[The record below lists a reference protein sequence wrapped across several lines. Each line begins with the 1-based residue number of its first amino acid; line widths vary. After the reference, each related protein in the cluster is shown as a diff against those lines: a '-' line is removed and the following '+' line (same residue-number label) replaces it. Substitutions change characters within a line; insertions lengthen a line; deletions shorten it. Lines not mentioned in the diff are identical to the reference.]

1 MIRVKSMK
9 VEAKFRY
16 LWLKLVTGVNLEEH
30 CAKSLL
36 GEYDARFSSTTKEID
51 DIELASAPFYYLCG
65 VSVPYVWAKN
75 FHLAFREKEGYIV
88 EVKRNGIH
96 IVIENAEEVTFSE
109 ADIPPTDPHI
119 KSKTYRTCRNWQF
132 AHKVKH
138 GFTGGGNTASV
149 GETDE
154 PQV

>member
-1 MIRVKSMK
+1 MK